1 MMEDLL
7 TTPSVAWRER
17 AACLSYPAL
26 LFFGVDDSES
36 AVDRRTREERAK
48 RVCDDCEVRQTCL
61 EYALAAREQYGIW
74 GGLTEIERRGHLRG
88 RGTVAGR

>member
-1 MMEDLL
+1 MIEDLL
-7 TTPSVAWRER
+7 TSPSVAWRER

-26 LFFGVDDSES
+26 LFFGLDDAES
-36 AVDRRTREERAK
+36 AVERRAREERAK
-48 RVCDDCEVRQTCL
+48 GVCEDCEVRQACL

-88 RGTVAGR
+88 RTIAAR